1 MHMKRLK
8 TKDVI
13 ALYGSHAEVARVLKI
28 AAPSTFGK
36 SWNPHVPILRTYQLR
51 EIRPTIDK
59 EIEQQR
65 SKR

>member
-1 MHMKRLK
+1 MKRLK

-13 ALYGSHAEVARVLKI
+13 ALYGSHAAVARALKI
-28 AAPSTFGK
+28 APPSTFGV
-36 SWNPHVPILRTYQLR
+36 SWDPYVPILRAYQLR